1 VRTDA
6 ATLAALRQEN
16 SNLKGRGDELERT
29 HGLVKDDA
37 GALRRR
43 VGDVEAQLQRAAD
56 DASALRQQVND
67 LTSTNAQQQ
76 RRLLDLQA
84 EAEATR
90 RQLNEAQALQKKDD
104 DAFTQRCKDVATVN
118 EALRRMAQSP
128 TTQQLLKGPKVRLA
142 LECWGSGE
150 AAQRLTNEQLEAIK
164 WDEGVIELYPALK
177 EFEVTCER
185 ARIPFPVD
193 AILAGHTELPEPA
206 LTAAYGP
213 DFVTRRKA
221 VQALRLRSP

>member
-56 DASALRQQVND
+56 DASALRQQVREVVHGDAAGPRPLSLSPRSRCALTVSPPPRSVPSHNGYGHQVND

-90 RQLNEAQALQKKDD
+90 RQLNEAQVPPRPAPPRP
-104 DAFTQRCKDVATVN
+104 APPRFH
-118 EALRRMAQSP
+118 
-128 TTQQLLKGPKVRLA
+128 
-142 LECWGSGE
+142 
-150 AAQRLTNEQLEAIK
+150 
-164 WDEGVIELYPALK
+164 PAL
-177 EFEVTCER
+177 
-185 ARIPFPVD
+185 D
-193 AILAGHTELPEPA
+193 
-206 LTAAYGP
+206 
-213 DFVTRRKA
+213 
-221 VQALRLRSP
+221 